1 MRRLMLILLLMS
13 ASAGLQAQTVFRW
26 VDENGEIHYGH
37 AVPPEHAHRGYD
49 RLRPDGT
56 VAERI
61 ARTLTPEERAE
72 IEREEARQAEAEAEQ
87 RSQDS
92 RDRLLLASYDSEQD
106 IRDQLDAQLNT
117 LDTQRQSINQA
128 LSRVSARFES
138 LITRAAQFSRDGE
151 SVPVPLSRSIE
162 ETRSESRR
170 LRDSLDELAR
180 REAALRQRYTAEIER
195 FRELTGGES

>member
-1 MRRLMLILLLMS
+1 MRRLLLILLLMS
-13 ASAGLQAQTVFRW
+13 ASTGLMAQTVFRW
-26 VDENGEIHYGH
+26 VDENGEVHYGH
-37 AVPPEHAHRGYD
+37 AVPPEHTHRGYD

-106 IRDQLDAQLNT
+106 IRDQLDAQLRT

-128 LSRVSARFES
+128 LGRVSERFES
-138 LITRAAQFSRDGE
+138 LITRAAQFSREGE
-151 SVPVPLSRSIE
+151 SVPPPLSQSIE
-162 ETRSESRR
+162 ATRRESRR

-180 REAALRQRYTAEIER
+180 REATLRQRYTAEMER
-195 FRELTGGES
+195 FRQLTGGES